1 VIVLSRIDK
10 CKELVQKFFGPS
22 VVTLIDK
29 MVSDGKSEDD
39 IIADCRKKTAAFL
52 GEEKAAEFD
61 SI

>member
-1 VIVLSRIDK
+1 LTSIDK

-29 MVSDGKSEDD
+29 MVKEGKSEVD

>member
-1 VIVLSRIDK
+1 MSRVDK

-29 MVSDGKSEDD
+29 MVKEGKSEDD

-52 GEEKAAEFD
+52 GEEKASEFD
-61 SI
+61 NI